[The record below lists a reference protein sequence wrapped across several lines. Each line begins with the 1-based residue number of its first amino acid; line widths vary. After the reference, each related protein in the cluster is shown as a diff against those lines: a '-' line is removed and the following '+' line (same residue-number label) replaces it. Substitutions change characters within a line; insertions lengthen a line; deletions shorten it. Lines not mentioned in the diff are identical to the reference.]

1 MKTEIFIAKRLQL
14 KASGDNKKS
23 SPSLTVATTGIVLAI
38 TVMILSLTIVS
49 GFKSEISNKI
59 FALDA
64 HIKVSN
70 ANVNDSIGVSIV
82 DITKV
87 LPIIQSADA
96 NVKSAS
102 LVAEQPII
110 IKTDN
115 DFKGIA
121 FRGTDENFDW
131 SEISKSL
138 IEGRIPQSQKINE
151 VVISQKTALLLNL
164 NVGDSFFAYHI
175 GNKIKT
181 RKCTITGIYC
191 TNFNEFDSNYVLG
204 NIAFVQGLNK
214 WQPSEG
220 NYVAINVSNVDNIVD
235 ASNAIYSALAKACF
249 VDRTSDTA
257 YNVTNTLGN
266 NASFFSWLDLLDMNV
281 VIIIILMAAV
291 SAFTLISVLL
301 MIVLERIKMVGLLKT
316 IGASNRSIRNIFIY
330 LTHKVIFKSILV
342 GNIIGIGLS
351 VIQKYFHI
359 LKLDPEAYYM
369 SYVPIEIDIV
379 TLVTLNVC
387 ILVISY
393 ITLLGPSHI
402 ISSIKPTTT
411 MRFE

>member
-220 NYVAINVSNVDNIVD
+220 NYVAINVANVDNIVD
-235 ASNAIYSALAKACF
+235 ASNAI
-249 VDRTSDTA
+249 
-257 YNVTNTLGN
+257 
-266 NASFFSWLDLLDMNV
+266 
-281 VIIIILMAAV
+281 
-291 SAFTLISVLL
+291 
-301 MIVLERIKMVGLLKT
+301 
-316 IGASNRSIRNIFIY
+316 
-330 LTHKVIFKSILV
+330 
-342 GNIIGIGLS
+342 
-351 VIQKYFHI
+351 
-359 LKLDPEAYYM
+359 
-369 SYVPIEIDIV
+369 
-379 TLVTLNVC
+379 
-387 ILVISY
+387 
-393 ITLLGPSHI
+393 
-402 ISSIKPTTT
+402 
-411 MRFE
+411 

>member
-1 MKTEIFIAKRLQL
+1 M
-14 KASGDNKKS
+14 
-23 SPSLTVATTGIVLAI
+23 
-38 TVMILSLTIVS
+38 
-49 GFKSEISNKI
+49 
-59 FALDA
+59 
-64 HIKVSN
+64 
-70 ANVNDSIGVSIV
+70 
-82 DITKV
+82 
-87 LPIIQSADA
+87 PIIQSVDA
-96 NVKSAS
+96 NLKSVS
-102 LVAEQPII
+102 LIAEQPII

-121 FRGTDENFDW
+121 FRGTDEHFDW

-138 IEGRIPQSQKINE
+138 IEGRIPQSDKIND
-151 VVISQKTALLLNL
+151 VVISQKTSLLLNL
-164 NVGDSFFAYHI
+164 KVGDSFFAYHI

-204 NIAFVQGLNK
+204 NIAFVQGLNN
-214 WQPSEG
+214 WQPGEG
-220 NYVAINVSNVDNIVD
+220 SYVAINVTDVDNIID
-235 ASNAIYSALAKACF
+235 ESNSIYTALAKACF
-249 VDRTSDTA
+249 IDRTSDTA

-316 IGASNRSIRNIFIY
+316 IGASNSSIRKIFIY
-330 LTHKVIFKSILV
+330 LTHKVIFKSIIL
-342 GNIIGIGLS
+342 GNVIGIGLS
-351 VIQKYFHI
+351 VIQKLFHI
-359 LKLDPEAYYM
+359 VKLDPEAYYM
-369 SYVPIEIDIV
+369 AYVPIEINIGTLIV
-379 TLVTLNVC
+379 LNVC

-393 ITLLGPSHI
+393 LTLLGPSHI

>member
-14 KASGDNKKS
+14 KACGNDKKS

-70 ANVNDSIGVSIV
+70 ANINDSTGVSIV
-82 DITKV
+82 NIAKSF
-87 LPIIQSADA
+87 PIKQSVDA
-96 NVKSAS
+96 NLKSVS
-102 LVAEQPII
+102 LIAEQPII

-121 FRGTDENFDW
+121 FRGTDEHFDW

-138 IEGRIPQSQKINE
+138 IEGRIPQSDKINE
-151 VVISQKTALLLNL
+151 VVISQKTSLLLNL
-164 NVGDSFFAYHI
+164 KVGDSFFAYHI

-191 TNFNEFDSNYVLG
+191 TNFDEFDSNYVLG
-204 NIAFVQGLNK
+204 NIAFVQGLNN
-214 WQPSEG
+214 WQPGEG
-220 NYVAINVSNVDNIVD
+220 SYVAINVTDVDNIID
-235 ASNAIYSALAKACF
+235 ESNSIYTALAKACF
-249 VDRTSDTA
+249 IDRTSDTA

-316 IGASNRSIRNIFIY
+316 IGASNSSIRTIFIY
-330 LTHKVIFKSILV
+330 LTHKVIFKSIIL
-342 GNIIGIGLS
+342 GNVIGIGLS
-351 VIQKYFHI
+351 VIQNLFHI
-359 LKLDPEAYYM
+359 VKLDPEAYYM
-369 SYVPIEIDIV
+369 AYVPIEINIV
-379 TLVTLNVC
+379 TLILLNVC

-393 ITLLGPSHI
+393 LTLLGPSHI

>member
-1 MKTEIFIAKRLQL
+1 M
-14 KASGDNKKS
+14 
-23 SPSLTVATTGIVLAI
+23 
-38 TVMILSLTIVS
+38 
-49 GFKSEISNKI
+49 
-59 FALDA
+59 
-64 HIKVSN
+64 
-70 ANVNDSIGVSIV
+70 
-82 DITKV
+82 
-87 LPIIQSADA
+87 
-96 NVKSAS
+96 
-102 LVAEQPII
+102 
-110 IKTDN
+110 
-115 DFKGIA
+115 
-121 FRGTDENFDW
+121 
-131 SEISKSL
+131 
-138 IEGRIPQSQKINE
+138 
-151 VVISQKTALLLNL
+151 
-164 NVGDSFFAYHI
+164 
-175 GNKIKT
+175 
-181 RKCTITGIYC
+181 
-191 TNFNEFDSNYVLG
+191 
-204 NIAFVQGLNK
+204 
-214 WQPSEG
+214 
-220 NYVAINVSNVDNIVD
+220 
-235 ASNAIYSALAKACF
+235 AKACF

>member
-220 NYVAINVSNVDNIVD
+220 NYVAINVANVDNIVD

-249 VDRTSDTA
+249 IDRTSDTA

-281 VIIIILMAAV
+281 VIIIIV
-291 SAFTLISVLL
+291 NTTY
-301 MIVLERIKMVGLLKT
+301 MVG
-316 IGASNRSIRNIFIY
+316 
-330 LTHKVIFKSILV
+330 H
-342 GNIIGIGLS
+342 
-351 VIQKYFHI
+351 
-359 LKLDPEAYYM
+359 
-369 SYVPIEIDIV
+369 
-379 TLVTLNVC
+379 
-387 ILVISY
+387 
-393 ITLLGPSHI
+393 LLGVVVI
-402 ISSIKPTTT
+402 YRT
-411 MRFE
+411 